1 MPIDDHPEGHLHK
14 FQITSS
20 SIAQSKLVKLIK
32 ISEKYN
38 LLDKL
43 RNVNL
48 YPFQLVN
55 FSLCKYFKY
64 FGRVDV
70 RVYNVESVDKL
81 KLRIFR

>member
-1 MPIDDHPEGHLHK
+1 MPIDDYPEGHLHK

-55 FSLCKYFKY
+55 FSLCKYSKY

>member
-48 YPFQLVN
+48 YPFQLAN